1 MKKQKSGSIINISSM
16 GGAFPASSQMAYGTS
31 KAAINYLTQSIA
43 VQYAEYGIR
52 CNAVL
57 PGFTLTEF
65 AKKGISPEFLEM
77 FLPTVPLNR
86 VGTV

>member
-1 MKKQKSGSIINISSM
+1 MLLFKEN
-16 GGAFPASSQMAYGTS
+16 GTS

-57 PGFTLTEF
+57 PGLILTEF
-65 AKKGISPEFLEM
+65 AKKGISPEFLKI

-86 VGTV
+86 VGTVCQYCVIFSERSIILYDR